1 MVAYSYYPMD
11 PRVRREVEILREN
24 GATVHVICAQ
34 NEGEKGYDTHNNVSI
49 FRVSQRI
56 NRKGGSLLYFL
67 RYFMFLC
74 LSTALL
80 FRLFVKYRYKV
91 VHIHSIPDYLVF
103 CSVIPKA
110 FGAKIILDLRELM
123 PEVFATKFDIPVDSK
138 KVYLAKIPE
147 KISVRYADL
156 VISTSNERKD
166 ILIKRTKREDIKVF
180 MNLPK
185 KERFK
190 HRDMTD
196 FLMKNNLEGKFIVS
210 FVGGLNPERELDV
223 VIKAIKHEENIIPN
237 IAFIFCGAGEKEY
250 IASLREL
257 IEDLNLKK
265 KVLFLGHVP
274 QDDVMN
280 YIAISNVT
288 LSPYKLH
295 PNLDPVSST
304 KVFEYLMIPKPV
316 IVADFPANRKELENI
331 VLFYKSSDYE
341 SLGQKILEVHDNE
354 DKYNK
359 MAQRAQDVIFKR
371 YDLKRNEKELV
382 NIYANLIF
390 K

>member
-11 PRVRREVEILREN
+11 PRVRREAEILRES
-24 GATVHVICAQ
+24 GAIVHVICAR
-34 NEGEKGYDTHNNVSI
+34 NEGEKGSDIHNNISI

-56 NRKGGSLLYFL
+56 NRRGGSLLYFL

-74 LSTALL
+74 LSTAVL
-80 FRLFVKYRYKV
+80 FRLFVKHRYKV

-103 CSVIPKA
+103 CSVIPKVL
-110 FGAKIILDLRELM
+110 GAKIILDLRELM
-123 PEVFATKFDIPVDSK
+123 PEVFATKFDIPMGSK
-138 KVYLAKIPE
+138 KLHLAKVPE

-156 VISTSNERKD
+156 VISTSNERKE
-166 ILIKRTKREDIKVF
+166 ILIKRTQREDIKVF

-185 KERFK
+185 KEIFK
-190 HRDMTD
+190 QRDMTD
-196 FLMKNNLEGKFIVS
+196 FLVENSLEGSFIVS
-210 FVGGLNPERELDV
+210 FAGGLNPERELDV
-223 VIKAIKHEENIIPN
+223 VIKAIKYIKNKIPN

-250 IASLREL
+250 IASLEKL
-257 IEDLNLKK
+257 IEYLNLKK
-265 KVLFLGHVP
+265 KVLFLGYVP

-280 YIAISNVT
+280 YVAISNVT

-316 IVADFPANRKELENI
+316 IVADFPANRKELEDL
-331 VLFYKSSDYE
+331 VLFYRSSDYE
-341 SLGQKILEVHDNE
+341 NLGQKIMEVHENE
-354 DKYNK
+354 VECNK
-359 MAQRAQDVIFKR
+359 MAQRAQEVLFKR
-371 YDLKRNEKELV
+371 YDLKRNEEILV
-382 NIYANLIF
+382 EIYENLIF

>member
-1 MVAYSYYPMD
+1 MD
-11 PRVRREVEILREN
+11 PRVRREAEILREH
-24 GATVHVICAQ
+24 GAMVHIICAH
-34 NEGEKGYDTHNNVSI
+34 NEGEKKSETYNDISI

-56 NRKGGSLLYFL
+56 NRRGGSILYFL
-67 RYFMFLC
+67 RYSMFLC
-74 LSTALL
+74 LSTMLL
-80 FRLFVKYRYKV
+80 FRLHIKYRYKV
-91 VHIHSIPDYLVF
+91 IHVHSIPDYLVF
-103 CSVIPKA
+103 CSVFPNI
-110 FGAKIILDLRELM
+110 FGSKIILDLRELM

-156 VISTSNERKD
+156 VISTSNERKE
-166 ILIKRTKREDIKVF
+166 ILINRTKRNDIKVF

-185 KERFK
+185 KEIFK
-190 HRDMTD
+190 QRDMTE
-196 FLMKNNLEGKFIVS
+196 FLMENNLEGSFIAS
-210 FVGGLNPERELDV
+210 FIGGLNPERELDV
-223 VIKAIKHEENIIPN
+223 VIRAIKNIENKIPN

-250 IASLREL
+250 VDFLRKL
-257 IEDLNLKK
+257 IDDLDLSK
-265 KVLFLGHVP
+265 KVLFLGYVP
-274 QDDVMN
+274 QDDVLN

-316 IVADFPANRKELENI
+316 IVADFPANRKELENL

-341 SLGQKILEVHDNE
+341 SLAQKILEVHDNE

-359 MAQRAQDVIFKR
+359 MAQTAQEVLFKR
-371 YDLKRNEKELV
+371 YDLKRNEEELV
-382 NIYANLIF
+382 NIYTNLIF
-390 K
+390 T

>member
-1 MVAYSYYPMD
+1 
-11 PRVRREVEILREN
+11 
-24 GATVHVICAQ
+24 
-34 NEGEKGYDTHNNVSI
+34 
-49 FRVSQRI
+49 
-56 NRKGGSLLYFL
+56 
-67 RYFMFLC
+67 
-74 LSTALL
+74 
-80 FRLFVKYRYKV
+80 
-91 VHIHSIPDYLVF
+91 
-103 CSVIPKA
+103 VIPKV

-185 KERFK
+185 KEIFK